1 MVADVEA
8 TSDMSPLV
16 AHYDPLLAIRL
27 KELEWQIKRQ
37 EHENQLLRLFMILR
51 GHDRPSSSTSAQHTV
66 DATSTLTGV
75 PTPVYGLS
83 TPSVFDA
90 SKHVKL
96 VPPFREAEA
105 DTYFTAFERVAA
117 TMRWPKDRWALL
129 LRCRLVGKAQE
140 VCSALPIEQRLDYE
154 VVKTAVLRAYEWVPE
169 TYRQQFRVYVK
180 SANQTFVEFAHE
192 KQALFL

>member
-1 MVADVEA
+1 MLKADLYNRLVDMQILPLDSGVKEGAVASVVADVEA

-27 KELEWQIKRQ
+27 KELELQIKRQ
-37 EHENQLLRLFMILR
+37 EHENQLLHLQEIELEFARLR
-51 GHDRPSSSTSAQHTV
+51 GHDRPSSSTSAQPIV
-66 DATSTLTGV
+66 DVTSTLSGV
-75 PTPVYGLS
+75 STPVHVIS

-96 VPPFREAEA
+96 LPPFREAEV

-117 TMRWPKDRWALL
+117 IMRWPKDRWALL

-140 VCSALPIEQRLDYE
+140 VQVHLNKLECRGKL
-154 VVKTAVLRAYEWVPE
+154 
-169 TYRQQFRVYVK
+169 
-180 SANQTFVEFAHE
+180 H
-192 KQALFL
+192 LFQ